1 MTQRSGNSPQCCS
14 NSKMAFKGLLISA
27 GALIAYGLSRRS
39 KAGTAIAAT
48 GGMLGFL
55 ALKPSTQP
63 PQYTARANF
72 LVNASVEDA
81 YRLWRDFENLPRFM
95 SHLQTV
101 RVLDNQ
107 RSQWV
112 ANGPMNSSVHWE
124 AEITEDRGN
133 EAISWRSL
141 PGSEIDNSGTVTF
154 EPGPQDRGTMV
165 SAEISY
171 SLPLGPVALGFIT
184 SLGQNPE
191 FILRE
196 DLRRFKALVE
206 AGESPT
212 TVGQTHGPR
221 GLHGDIEQVLFRETS
236 NHPQPQA
243 ARGQEA

>member
-1 MTQRSGNSPQCCS
+1 MTQRSDNSPQYS
-14 NSKMAFKGLLISA
+14 NSKMASKGLLVGA
-27 GALIAYGLSRRS
+27 GALIVYGLTRRS
-39 KAGTAIAAT
+39 KAGSAIAAT
-48 GGMLGFL
+48 GSMLGFL
-55 ALKPSTQP
+55 ALKPPIQS

-72 LVNASVEDA
+72 LVNASAGDA

-95 SHLQTV
+95 SHLKSV

-107 RSQWV
+107 RSEWV

-141 PGSEIDNSGTVTF
+141 PGAEIENSGSVRF

-165 SAEISY
+165 TAEIRY

-191 FILRE
+191 FIVRE

-206 AGESPT
+206 TGEAPT

-221 GLHGDIEQVLFRETS
+221 GVHGHVEQVLFRETS

-243 ARGQEA
+243 A